1 MRKIVHIISG
11 IGGGGRERRMGQ
23 LVLGLLTE
31 DFAEQ
36 HIIYFSDS
44 NNKYQEIVNSGAK
57 LHLLKYT
64 NRFDLI
70 IRLLK
75 TLKDISPFIVHVWTE
90 IPIILFTVS
99 LGRFL
104 LNYKLIIGF
113 LADGNSIKS
122 KLALFVAKFSYS
134 CSNAVVSNSFAG
146 LKAKQAPVKKSH
158 VIYNGFDF
166 HRIDGKTFDKD
177 SFIKEYNIDRPYSVC
192 MVARFSPAKD
202 WDMFISLAIQMSK
215 IRSDILFMAV
225 GGGEQ
230 LEAYES
236 KIRDNGINNIRFLGQ
251 RNDVEKII
259 EFCDISV
266 LFTNNNVHAE
276 GVSNTIMETMAVG
289 RPVIATKGGGTAEI
303 IENGVNGYIIAPK
316 DIASAI
322 EIIINLLSDTNI
334 YEKISRNAIDTIN
347 AKFLLTDKTKE
358 YISLYNSL

>member
-1 MRKIVHIISG
+1 MKKIVHIISG

-31 DFAEQ
+31 GFAEQ

-75 TLKDISPFIVHVWTE
+75 TLKNISPSIVHVWTE

-99 LGRFL
+99 SGKFL

-113 LADGNSIKS
+113 LADGNRIKN
-122 KLALFVAKFSYS
+122 KLSLFAAKFSYS

>member
-23 LVLGLLTE
+23 LVLGLLSLNY
-31 DFAEQ
+31 AEQ
-36 HIIYFSDS
+36 HIIYFKDS
-44 NNKYQEIVNSGAK
+44 KNDYQEIINSGAK
-57 LHLLKYT
+57 LHLLKY
-64 NRFDLI
+64 NGRFGLVVQ
-70 IRLLK
+70 LFK
-75 TLKDISPFIVHVWTE
+75 TLKDISPSIVHVWTE
-90 IPIILFTVS
+90 LPIILVTVS
-99 LGRFL
+99 FGKFL

-113 LADGNSIKS
+113 LADGNRIKN
-122 KLALFVAKFSYS
+122 KLSLFAAKFSYS

-322 EIIINLLSDTNI
+322 DIIINLLSDANT
-334 YEKISRNAIDTIN
+334 YERISRNAIDTIKT
-347 AKFLLTDKTKE
+347 KFLLTDKTKE
-358 YISLYNSL
+358 YINMYNSL